1 MVRFDFSK
9 KSNIIYEILVYL
21 FMIAIIAFMIF
32 GYIALLKLFIF
43 IIIHF

>member
-1 MVRFDFSK
+1 MARFDFYK

-21 FMIAIIAFMIF
+21 FMLAIISFIIL